1 MALHLLYLNK
11 IFMNLKPHSSKK
23 VVYDF
28 FCTFVVL
35 VNLSKTLFLMF
46 LKQEGKLAFSL
57 NHLKS

>member
-1 MALHLLYLNK
+1 MKMLALHLLSLNR
-11 IFMNLKPHSSKK
+11 FSMNLKSHSSKK

-46 LKQEGKLAFSL
+46 LKQEGKLAY
-57 NHLKS
+57 